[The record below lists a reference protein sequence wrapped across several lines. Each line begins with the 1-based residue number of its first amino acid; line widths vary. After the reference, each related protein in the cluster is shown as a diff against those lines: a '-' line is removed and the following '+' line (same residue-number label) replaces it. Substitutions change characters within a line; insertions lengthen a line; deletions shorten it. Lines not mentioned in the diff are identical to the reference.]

1 VHLIADSIFVY
12 LIFLLDRRRKENQ
25 APNDVMLDR
34 QEELI
39 TIKSDVDW
47 STHCGESFRG
57 ICAIGLL
64 SPLAGSTGSTGD
76 LQGAD
81 VIQGAMKELKS
92 SKSSFLFLAIDAVCH
107 PEFLE
112 SFGVQSHELPTVVI
126 YSPSKRRFQLLKGS
140 FSQVRH

>member
-1 VHLIADSIFVY
+1 M
-12 LIFLLDRRRKENQ
+12 DRRR
-25 APNDVMLDR
+25 NDNKAEGDVKQDR

-39 TIKSDVDW
+39 TIKNDVDW
-47 STHCGESFRG
+47 STHCGESYRG

-64 SPLAGSTGSTGD
+64 SPSTGSTGD

-81 VIQGAMKELKS
+81 VIEGAMKELKS
-92 SKSSFLFLAIDAVCH
+92 SRASFLFLAIDAVCH

-140 FSQVRH
+140 FSQVRYCTKE